1 MTQKKQQEAEV
12 ISTESLKSIYAG
24 AAGIRNII
32 LLVGTIVT
40 ISIAWAD
47 NKSDTAIAKETA
59 DSALVGNSEVKQSV
73 SEIKSDIRIIK
84 DDQEELE
91 DKVDQVSKE
100 SMKHTI
106 LLERIATKMR
116 LSTETE

>member
-1 MTQKKQQEAEV
+1 MTQKTQPEAEV
-12 ISTESLKSIYAG
+12 INTESLKSIYAR
-24 AAGIRNII
+24 AAGIRNIV

-59 DSALVGNSEVKQSV
+59 DTAIAGNVEVKQSV
-73 SEIKSDIRIIK
+73 NEIKSDIRVIK

-91 DKVDQVSKE
+91 EKVDSMAAE

>member
-1 MTQKKQQEAEV
+1 M
-12 ISTESLKSIYAG
+12 INGDSLKSIYAG
-24 AAGIRNII
+24 AAGIRNIV
-32 LLVGTIVT
+32 LLIGMIVT

-47 NKSDTAIAKETA
+47 NKSDTKSAKETA
-59 DSALVGNSEVKQSV
+59 DAALAGNVQLKESV
-73 SEIKSDIRIIK
+73 NEIQSDIRVIK

-91 DKVDQVSKE
+91 EKVDNMAAE